1 MLDQNSAL
9 ALLQDSLD
17 SLVRS
22 GTIDQPIKIQLTTQ
36 LLGPE
41 SSLDSMGFVTFITD
55 IEDRLEARLNKECY
69 LVLNEI
75 SQFDINSPNLTVDV
89 LARYI
94 VKLACD

>member
-89 LARYI
+89 LARNG
-94 VKLACD
+94 